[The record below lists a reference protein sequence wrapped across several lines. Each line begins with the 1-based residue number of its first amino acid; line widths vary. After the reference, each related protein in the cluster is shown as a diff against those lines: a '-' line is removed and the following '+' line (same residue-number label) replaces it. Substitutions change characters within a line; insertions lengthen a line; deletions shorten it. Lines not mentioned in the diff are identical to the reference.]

1 MKKILAIITLVLITQ
16 NAHAFFFFIPIPN
29 LAKPTAL
36 QSLIDAYEKSS
47 ETKAVA
53 FVSEDKT
60 FGGKY
65 WVWGHKSGA
74 MTQND
79 ANTAAMQMCEAS
91 LLSAKR
97 QLAGGQPIYDFGQ
110 KRCEF
115 HKFTNET
122 VMLPPVAPVIITP
135 PPVVMPTVVTA
146 PVETPK
152 VEESATAKK
161 LRELDGLLNLKLI
174 TQEEYEK
181 KRKEILSNL

>member
-122 VMLPPVAPVIITP
+122 LMLPPVAPVIIAPLP
-135 PPVVMPTVVTA
+135 PPVIAT
-146 PVETPK
+146 PVEIPK